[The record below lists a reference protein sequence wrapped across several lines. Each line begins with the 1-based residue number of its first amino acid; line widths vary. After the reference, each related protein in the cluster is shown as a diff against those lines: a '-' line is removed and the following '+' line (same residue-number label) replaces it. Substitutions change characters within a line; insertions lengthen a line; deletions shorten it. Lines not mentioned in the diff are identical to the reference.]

1 MKMHE
6 ERMFDT
12 IQTYK
17 KAGEALD
24 FLMKIGPTLDER
36 AQAPGQEKQGRCRCR
51 EAA

>member
-1 MKMHE
+1 MKMTK

-24 FLMKIGPTLDER
+24 FLMKIGPALDER
-36 AQAPGQEKQGRCRCR
+36 AQAPSQEKQGRRRHR

>member
-1 MKMHE
+1 MKLRK

-24 FLMKIGPTLDER
+24 FLLKVGPSLEDSSEAPTQER
-36 AQAPGQEKQGRCRCR
+36 QGRRR
-51 EAA
+51 VRQAA

>member
-1 MKMHE
+1 MTMKR

-24 FLMKIGPTLDER
+24 FLMKIGPSLEES
-36 AQAPGQEKQGRCRCR
+36 AQAPTQERQGRRR
-51 EAA
+51 GKQAA

>member
-1 MKMHE
+1 MQLKK
-6 ERMFDT
+6 ERLFET

-24 FLMKIGPTLDER
+24 FLIKVGPALEEKALAPCQER
-36 AQAPGQEKQGRCRCR
+36 QGRRRVR